1 MSLSGPKS
9 YTAVPRIRPR
19 GPRAKLKD
27 PMKPTLKQRFYNWLT
42 NSSPDMSMSQDVQMD
57 TINSN
62 GLRFNLYKA
71 SGGYVIEIRSYD
83 ERTDRNTN
91 KLYVITED
99 KDLGVEIGKIIT
111 MESLR

>member
-1 MSLSGPKS
+1 
-9 YTAVPRIRPR
+9 
-19 GPRAKLKD
+19 
-27 PMKPTLKQRFYNWLT
+27 MKPTLKQRFYNWLT
-42 NSSPDMSMSQDVQMD
+42 NREYDSVYAVNEVPMAD
-57 TINSN
+57 TLNSN

-83 ERTDRNTN
+83 DRTDRNIN

-99 KDLGVEIGKIIT
+99 KDLGVEIGKIST